1 MVDASTMNEDG
12 IVDHVLKNNK
22 QLHSSVDMADRLLA
36 GSTFFCSRALFYY
49 GPLRTERVRLSY
61 LFARSKWPPRCVRYV
76 CVHARRCFEN
86 TRTVRITRVARH
98 TSVSPTPDDGR
109 TFTGG
114 VRRFS
119 HTFTLPIAVRM
130 PRTRDTF
137 RNVSG
142 GRDVR

>member
-1 MVDASTMNEDG
+1 MNGGG

-36 GSTFFCSRALFYY
+36 GYTFFCSRALFYY
-49 GPLRTERVRLSY
+49 DPLRTKRVRLSY
-61 LFARSKWPPRCVRYV
+61 LFARSKWPPPRCVRYV

-109 TFTGG
+109 TFTD

-119 HTFTLPIAVRM
+119 HTFTTDRGSDAPY
-130 PRTRDTF
+130 TRDTF